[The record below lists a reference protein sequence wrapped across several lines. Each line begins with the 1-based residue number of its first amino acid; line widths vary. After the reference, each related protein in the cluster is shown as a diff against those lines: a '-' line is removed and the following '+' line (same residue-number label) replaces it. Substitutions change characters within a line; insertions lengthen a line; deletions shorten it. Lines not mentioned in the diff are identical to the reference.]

1 MSPPDRDRGL
11 PGGDRPSPQP
21 GRGTGARRG
30 RPPHRQPAA
39 GRRLIEPMQRPLTG
53 TAALAVEGLTVHYG
67 GFLALDDV
75 SLTVPSGAL
84 TALIGPNGAGKTT
97 CFNAICG
104 FVRPSAGRVSIE
116 GRPVRLGDPHAVWR
130 QGVARTFQRLEL
142 FWTLSVRENLE
153 LAWRRARR
161 AGRHPASVDDLL
173 ELCGLSGL
181 APRLASTLP
190 FGTCR
195 IVELARALATG
206 SRILLLDEASS
217 GLDRDETA
225 AFADLVRR
233 VYDELG
239 LSILLVEHDM
249 EFVMS
254 LAEQIF
260 VLDFGRLIAQGSP
273 AEVQASELVRRVYL
287 GGEVA
292 LKVTG

>member
-1 MSPPDRDRGL
+1 MERSP
-11 PGGDRPSPQP
+11 
-21 GRGTGARRG
+21 A
-30 RPPHRQPAA
+30 
-39 GRRLIEPMQRPLTG
+39 EV
-53 TAALAVEGLTVHYG
+53 AALAVEGLTVRYG

-75 SLTVPSGAL
+75 SLSVAPGAM

-116 GRPVRLGDPHAVWR
+116 GRPVRLGDPHAVWK

-161 AGRHPASVDDLL
+161 AGRQSGSVDDLL
-173 ELCGLSGL
+173 ELCGLAPL
-181 APRLASTLP
+181 ASRLASTLP

-195 IVELARALATG
+195 VVELARALSTG

-217 GLDRDETA
+217 GLDRDETV

-233 VYDELG
+233 AHRELA
-239 LSILLVEHDM
+239 LSVLLVEHDM

-254 LAEQIF
+254 LAEHIF
-260 VLDFGRLIAQGSP
+260 VLDFGRLIAAGSP
-273 AEVQASELVRRVYL
+273 AEIQASELVRRVYL

-292 LKVTG
+292 LEVTG

>member
-1 MSPPDRDRGL
+1 ME
-11 PGGDRPSPQP
+11 RPV
-21 GRGTGARRG
+21 
-30 RPPHRQPAA
+30 AA
-39 GRRLIEPMQRPLTG
+39 

-67 GFLALDDV
+67 GFVALDDV
-75 SLTVPSGAL
+75 SLSVVPRAM

-104 FVRPSAGRVSIE
+104 FVRPSAGQVRIE

-153 LAWRRARR
+153 LAWRRGRR
-161 AGRHPASVDDLL
+161 VGRHPGSVDDLL
-173 ELCGLSGL
+173 ELCGLSDL
-181 APRLASTLP
+181 APRLTSTLP

-195 IVELARALATG
+195 VVELARALATG

-225 AFADLVRR
+225 IFAELVRR
-233 VYDELG
+233 AQRELD
-239 LSILLVEHDM
+239 LSVLLVEHDM

-254 LAEQIF
+254 LAEHIF

-273 AEVQASELVRRVYL
+273 AEIQASELVRRVYL